1 MEIEGWIQKDPGF
14 HGAYSPVK
22 TRILQYP
29 LAGRPLGINFPD
41 QQGKYRSRYNGLD
54 LQDK

>member
-1 MEIEGWIQKDPGF
+1 MEIEGWSQKDPGF

-29 LAGRPLGINFPD
+29 LAGKPLGINFPD